1 MLGVRVIT
9 SPVQYDGDVKGVRPV
24 DRGEK
29 DTRGAVVSSPLIG
42 QDFLKD
48 DDVAQC
54 VGWHVGGLSG
64 VKANKPGCFL
74 WKWKKCMQNT
84 KTWEGKAWKQTGTD
98 DS

>member
-48 DDVAQC
+48 DDVAQ
-54 VGWHVGGLSG
+54 
-64 VKANKPGCFL
+64 
-74 WKWKKCMQNT
+74 
-84 KTWEGKAWKQTGTD
+84 
-98 DS
+98 